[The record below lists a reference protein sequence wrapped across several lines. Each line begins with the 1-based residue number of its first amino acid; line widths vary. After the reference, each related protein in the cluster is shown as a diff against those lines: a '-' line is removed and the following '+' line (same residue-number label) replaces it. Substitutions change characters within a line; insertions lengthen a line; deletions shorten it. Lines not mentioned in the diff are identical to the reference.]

1 MDHPAGMVEVKYK
14 TVTIRVFP
22 CKHPKGDDY
31 HRFTDRDGKLVTR
44 STLAKAKAA
53 ALKHAQLTYA
63 GQIDL
68 ATLTPEQNRA
78 VKRMIE
84 ADPSCNLVDEFLLWH
99 SRRAPRKNSTEAIA
113 EFLAVKEANRGRSS
127 HNLEI
132 LTRHLKKL
140 PDANLA
146 DIRVTDLPEI
156 PGAARTKVNVINA
169 WITFFRWC
177 VVREYLP
184 RGEKTA
190 PERLEKPI
198 VLRSIPATWT
208 PAELETLLADVRPE
222 YLGWLACGN
231 LAGIRTEELCPA
243 PSSDKSPLDWSDFQW
258 ERDLIIVRPETDKN
272 GHRRVVPILP
282 RLRAILWPLRRP
294 SGRIGPVLPPH
305 TPPKGGIMAET
316 TRLGACVGGWRR
328 NANRHSFISYRAAQ
342 VGIAQAAMEA
352 GNSESEAKKSYND
365 SKGRDEADA
374 FLGKVTPKSLPEG
387 DPP

>member
-1 MDHPAGMVEVKYK
+1 MDHQTGMVEVKYK

-44 STLAKAKAA
+44 STLAKAKSA

-63 GQIDL
+63 GQINL

-84 ADPSCNLVDEFLLWH
+84 ADPSCKLVDEFLLWH
-99 SRRAPRKNSTEAIA
+99 TRRSPRKNSKEAIA
-113 EFLAVKEANRGRSS
+113 EFLAIKRDNRGRSS

-146 DIRVTDLPEI
+146 DIRVSDLPEI

-198 VLRSIPATWT
+198 GAPVDPGDMDSGRTQPPARR
-208 PAELETLLADVRPE
+208 RP
-222 YLGWLACGN
+222 
-231 LAGIRTEELCPA
+231 AGIPRMARVREPGRHPHRGALPRALQRQE
-243 PSSDKSPLDWSDFQW
+243 PLDWSDFQW
-258 ERDLIIVRPETDKN
+258 DRDLIIVRPETDKN

-282 RLRAILWPLRRP
+282 RLRAILWPLRKP
-294 SGRIGPVLPPH
+294 SGRVGPVLLPTLH
-305 TPPKGGIMAET
+305 
-316 TRLGACVGGWRR
+316 R
-328 NANRHSFISYRAAQ
+328 RAA
-342 VGIAQAAMEA
+342 
-352 GNSESEAKKSYND
+352 
-365 SKGRDEADA
+365 
-374 FLGKVTPKSLPEG
+374 
-387 DPP
+387 